1 MDKKYNMLRFLV
13 QEVRLCLDL
22 SYLKKIFLL
31 PTLEQLLGCSFYTA
45 GIINISGNS
54 VPVIDLTLRLKLERD
69 KPYTLDTSVL
79 LCENAHQEMAFI
91 VDQVMDIKTIEKN
104 AIQMETPFQDTENFF
119 QGTVLINEELNLIL
133 NVKNIMNN
141 SCIYLHNITHEQTI

>member
-1 MDKKYNMLRFLV
+1 
-13 QEVRLCLDL
+13 
-22 SYLKKIFLL
+22 
-31 PTLEQLLGCSFYTA
+31 
-45 GIINISGNS
+45 
-54 VPVIDLTLRLKLERD
+54 
-69 KPYTLDTSVL
+69 
-79 LCENAHQEMAFI
+79 
-91 VDQVMDIKTIEKN
+91 MDIKTIEKN